1 MSVLPDPTPVWTAW
15 PAVSGEVPMARVK
28 LDVGQYSFQAGA
40 QYDPS
45 DHDDF
50 ARKVRRL
57 IDAIS
62 SHARSRNWI
71 R

>member
-1 MSVLPDPTPVWTAW
+1 MSPDPTPVWTAW
-15 PAVSGEVPMARVK
+15 PALNENIPMARVK

-40 QYDPS
+40 QYSPEDP
-45 DHDDF
+45 DDF

-62 SHARSRNWI
+62 THARARRWI
-71 R
+71 K